1 MTVPANLSQLSKVV
15 ENNSIK
21 KVVYDKLVTKV
32 NAVDTKIPTTI
43 GLVNKTQY
51 NSNKQ
56 DLEKKMMLTK
66 R

>member
-1 MTVPANLSQLSKVV
+1 M
-15 ENNSIK
+15 
-21 KVVYDKLVTKV
+21 YDELVTKG

>member
-1 MTVPANLSQLSKVV
+1 M
-15 ENNSIK
+15 
-21 KVVYDKLVTKV
+21 YDELVTKV